1 VLEGGTAE
9 ARRWETGNRLKDQL
23 FRDAGVAA
31 RGADE
36 LQVHYSTKAILIR
49 IWREHLRPRF
59 GLLVLASV
67 AMLLTAATTGAI
79 PFLIQRT
86 ADDVFVAKNAQMV
99 YWITAAIVIVTIV
112 KAVSEYIADVTVAY
126 LGHRF
131 IADLRQQMFAR
142 LARADLN
149 WIQRVHSGR
158 LLSGFLND
166 ATLIRA
172 TASRSLVT
180 LGESYLKVI
189 ILVGAMFYMDARFSI
204 LILLFM
210 PVAWFLLSRQRRK
223 MRKSTTQSLQE
234 TGDLSALITQTLRG
248 MRVVR
253 AYRQEDKEEARAASA
268 INRALEFT
276 MRGTRARALS
286 SPSIELLT
294 GLGFALAIYFAG
306 TKGVRGDLTLGH
318 FMGFMTAALLIYAPL
333 KSVATLQTQLQE
345 GIAAASRVFGIIDRE
360 IVLREAPGAK
370 PLKLARGEIE
380 FSNVSFAYDPESP
393 VLKGVSL
400 TVPPGRTVALV
411 GPSGSGK
418 STLVNLTLR
427 FFDPDRGAVL
437 IDGQDIKQLTI
448 ESLRDAIAL
457 VTQDPVLFDDTIR
470 ANIAYGTKP
479 IEESKVIDAAKAAA
493 AHDFIMALPKAY
505 DTRVGEAGGLLS
517 GGERQRIAIARA
529 LYKDAPIL
537 LLDEPTSSLD
547 SEAEAKVQ
555 AALEELMRGRT
566 VLMIAHRLSTV
577 KKADLICVLD
587 QGRIV
592 ETGRHEELVAKG
604 GLYTRLHRTQFGIA
618 GGFTPQPKDAV
629 DEDSVD
635 EDAVAVAGK

>member
-1 VLEGGTAE
+1 
-9 ARRWETGNRLKDQL
+9 LKDQL
-23 FRDAGVAA
+23 FRDASAIT
-31 RGADE
+31 RSADE
-36 LQVHYSTKAILIR
+36 LQVEYTTGEIAVR

-59 GLLVLASV
+59 GLLVVASL

-79 PFLIQRT
+79 PFLIQKI
-86 ADDVFVAKNAQMV
+86 ADDVFVAKNEQMV
-99 YWITAAIVIVTIV
+99 YWITAAIVIVTVV
-112 KAVSEYIADVTVAY
+112 KAAAEYVADVTVAY

-131 IADLRQQMFAR
+131 IADLRLQMFAK
-142 LARADLN
+142 LSRADLN

-166 ATLIRA
+166 ATLIRQ

-180 LGESYLKVI
+180 LGENYIKVI
-189 ILVGAMFYMDARFSI
+189 ILVGAMFYMDPRFSVLL
-204 LILLFM
+204 LIFM
-210 PVAWFLLSRQRRK
+210 PVAWFVLSRQRRK
-223 MRKSTTQSLQE
+223 MRKSTTKSLQE

-248 MRVVR
+248 MRIVR
-253 AYRQEDKEEARAASA
+253 AYRQEDREETRAAST

-306 TKGVRGDLTLGH
+306 TKGVRGDLTLGQ

-345 GIAAASRVFGIIDRE
+345 GIAAASRVFGIIDLN
-360 IVLREAPGAK
+360 ISLREAPDAK
-370 PLKLARGEIE
+370 PLKLERGEIE
-380 FSNVSFAYDPESP
+380 FRNVTFAYDPENS
-393 VLKGVSL
+393 VLRGVTL

-427 FFDPDRGAVL
+427 FFDPDRGMVL
-437 IDGQDIKQLTI
+437 IDGQDIKHVTV

-457 VTQDPVLFDDTIR
+457 VTQDPVLFDDTIG
-470 ANIAYGTKP
+470 ANIAYGAKP
-479 IEESKVIDAAKAAA
+479 PEESGVIQAAKAAA
-493 AHDFIMALPKAY
+493 AHDFIMALPKGY
-505 DTRVGEAGGLLS
+505 NTRVGEAGGLLS

-592 ETGRHEELVAKG
+592 ESGRHDELVAKG

-618 GGFTPQPKDAV
+618 GGYTAPPPGSA
-629 DEDSVD
+629 DE
-635 EDAVAVAGK
+635 EAVAVVSK

>member
-1 VLEGGTAE
+1 
-9 ARRWETGNRLKDQL
+9 LKDQL
-23 FRDAGVAA
+23 FKDASAIT

-36 LQVHYSTKAILIR
+36 LQVEYTTGEIVVR
-49 IWREHLRPRF
+49 IWREHLRPRI
-59 GLLVLASV
+59 GLLLLASF

-86 ADDVFVAKNAQMV
+86 ADDVFVAKNEQMV
-99 YWITAAIVIVTIV
+99 YWITAAIVIVTVV
-112 KAVSEYIADVTVAY
+112 KAIAEYVADVTVAY

-131 IADLRQQMFAR
+131 VADLRIQMFAR

-149 WIQRVHSGR
+149 WIQTVHSGR

-166 ATLIRA
+166 ATLIRQ

-180 LGESYLKVI
+180 LGENYLKVV
-189 ILVGAMFYMDARFSI
+189 ILVATMFYMDPRFSI
-204 LILLFM
+204 LILIFM
-210 PVAWFLLSRQRRK
+210 PFAWIVLSRQRRK
-223 MRKSTTQSLQE
+223 MRRSTTKSLQE

-248 MRVVR
+248 MRIVR
-253 AYRQEDKEEARAASA
+253 AYRQENREEARAASA

-286 SPSIELLT
+286 SPSMELLT

-333 KSVATLQTQLQE
+333 KGAATLQTQLQE

-360 IVLREAPGAK
+360 IHLSEARDAK
-370 PLKLARGEIE
+370 PLELERGEIE
-380 FSNVSFAYDPESP
+380 FRNVSFAYEPENK

-427 FFDPDRGAVL
+427 FFDPDRGLVA
-437 IDGQDIKQLTI
+437 IDGQDIKHASVD
-448 ESLRDAIAL
+448 SLRDAIAL

-470 ANIAYGTKP
+470 ANIAYGAKP
-479 IEESKVIDAAKAAA
+479 IDESQVIQAAKAAA
-493 AHDFIMALPKAY
+493 AHDFIMGLPKGY

-529 LYKDAPIL
+529 IYKDAPIL

-555 AALEELMRGRT
+555 AALEVLMRGRT

-587 QGRIV
+587 QGRII
-592 ETGRHEELVAKG
+592 ETGRHDELVAKG

-618 GGFTPQPKDAV
+618 GGYAAPLTEEAGQEAV
-629 DEDSVD
+629 V
-635 EDAVAVAGK
+635 VAGK

>member
-1 VLEGGTAE
+1 
-9 ARRWETGNRLKDQL
+9 LKDQL
-23 FRDAGVAA
+23 FRDASAIT
-31 RGADE
+31 RSADE
-36 LQVHYSTKAILIR
+36 LQVDYSTWEIVKR

-59 GLLVLASV
+59 GLLLLASF

-79 PFLIQRT
+79 PFLIQKT
-86 ADDVFVAKNAQMV
+86 ADDVFVGKSAQMV
-99 YWITAAIVIVTIV
+99 YWITAAIVVVTVV
-112 KAVSEYIADVTVAY
+112 KAIAEYVADVTVNY
-126 LGHRF
+126 LGNRF
-131 IADLRQQMFAR
+131 IADLRIQMFAK
-142 LARADLN
+142 LARADLS
-149 WIQRVHSGR
+149 WIQTVHSGR
-158 LLSGFLND
+158 LLASFLND

-172 TASRSLVT
+172 TASRSMVT
-180 LGESYLKVI
+180 LGENYLKVV
-189 ILVGAMFYMDARFSI
+189 ILIGTMFYMDPRFSMLV
-204 LILLFM
+204 LIFM
-210 PVAWFLLSRQRRK
+210 PVAWFVLSRQRRK
-223 MRKSTTQSLQE
+223 MRKSTTKSLQE
-234 TGDLSALITQTLRG
+234 TGDLSSLITQTLRG
-248 MRVVR
+248 MRIVR
-253 AYRQEDKEEARAASA
+253 AYRQEDREEARAKATV
-268 INRALEFT
+268 NRALEFI

-318 FMGFMTAALLIYAPL
+318 FMGFMTAALLIYTPL
-333 KSVATLQTQLQE
+333 KSAATLQTQLQE
-345 GIAAASRVFGIIDRE
+345 GVAAASRVFGVIDRP
-360 IVLREAPGAK
+360 VTLLEAPDAK
-370 PLKLARGEIE
+370 PLELDKGEIE
-380 FSNVSFAYDPESP
+380 FRNVSFAYEPENS
-393 VLKGVSL
+393 VLKSVSL

-427 FFDPDRGAVL
+427 FFDPERGQVR
-437 IDGQDIKQLTI
+437 IDGQDIKHVTI
-448 ESLRDAIAL
+448 ASLRDAIAL

-470 ANIAYGTKP
+470 ANIAYGAKP
-479 IEESKVIDAAKAAA
+479 VDEAQVIAAAKAAA
-493 AHDFIMALPKAY
+493 AHDFIVGLPKGY

-529 LYKDAPIL
+529 IYKDAPIL

-555 AALEELMRGRT
+555 TALEQLMRGRT

-592 ETGRHEELVAKG
+592 ETGKHDELVAKG

-618 GGFTPQPKDAV
+618 GGYAAASPGEANQEAI
-629 DEDSVD
+629 
-635 EDAVAVAGK
+635 AVAGK

>member
-1 VLEGGTAE
+1 M
-9 ARRWETGNRLKDQL
+9 KDQL
-23 FRDAGVAA
+23 FSDASAIT
-31 RGADE
+31 RRADE
-36 LQVHYSTKAILIR
+36 LHVDYSTWQIAVR
-49 IWREHLRPRF
+49 IWHEHLRPRV
-59 GLLVLASV
+59 GLLALASI

-79 PFLIQRT
+79 PFLIQKT
-86 ADDVFVAKNAQMV
+86 ADDVFAAKNAQMV
-99 YWITAAIVIVTIV
+99 YWITGAIVIVTII
-112 KAVSEYIADVTVAY
+112 KAISEYVADVTVAY

-131 IADLRQQMFAR
+131 IADLRLQMFAK
-142 LARADLN
+142 LSRADLS

-166 ATLIRA
+166 AMLIRQ

-180 LGESYLKVI
+180 LGENYLKVI
-189 ILVGAMFYMDARFSI
+189 ILIATMFYMDARFSI

-210 PVAWFLLSRQRRK
+210 PFAWFLLSRQRRK

-248 MRVVR
+248 MRIVR
-253 AYRQEDKEEARAASA
+253 AYRQEDREEARAASA

-294 GLGFALAIYFAG
+294 GFGFALAIYFAG

-318 FMGFMTAALLIYAPL
+318 FMGFMTAALLIYTPL
-333 KSVATLQTQLQE
+333 KSAATLQTQLQE
-345 GIAAASRVFGIIDRE
+345 GVAAASRTFGIVDRE
-360 IVLREAPGAK
+360 INLREAPDAK
-370 PLKLARGEIE
+370 PLALERGEIE
-380 FSNVSFAYDPESP
+380 FRNVSFGYDPQSS

-400 TVPPGRTVALV
+400 TVPSGRTVALV

-427 FFDPDRGAVL
+427 FFDADRGKVL
-437 IDGQDIKQLTI
+437 IDGQDIKQVTVD
-448 ESLRDAIAL
+448 SLRDALAL
-457 VTQDPVLFDDTIR
+457 VTQDPVLFDDTVR

-479 IEESKVIDAAKAAA
+479 VEESKVIEAAKAAA
-493 AHDFIMALPKAY
+493 AHDFIAALPKGY

-587 QGRIV
+587 QGRII
-592 ETGRHEELVAKG
+592 EAGRHEELVAKG

-618 GGFTPQPKDAV
+618 GAFTPAPQDSAGEEPVAAV
-629 DEDSVD
+629 
-635 EDAVAVAGK
+635 GK

>member
-1 VLEGGTAE
+1 MLEGNRFGARPSHRGAE
-9 ARRWETGNRLKDQL
+9 ETGKCLKDNI
-23 FRDAGVAA
+23 FRDVSAIS

-36 LQVHYSTKAILIR
+36 LVANYTTLDIVKR
-49 IWREHLRPRF
+49 IWREHLRPRS
-59 GLLVLASV
+59 GLLIVASV

-86 ADDVFVAKNAQMV
+86 ADDVFVAKKADMV
-99 YWITAAIVIVTIV
+99 YWITAAIVIVTTV
-112 KAVSEYIADVTVAY
+112 KAISEYIADVTVAY

-131 IADLRQQMFAR
+131 IADLRIQMFAK
-142 LARADLN
+142 LAAADLG
-149 WIQRVHSGR
+149 WIQTVHSGR

-166 ATLIRA
+166 ANLIRA
-172 TASRSLVT
+172 TASRTIVT
-180 LGESYLKVI
+180 LGENFLKVV
-189 ILVGAMFYMDARFSI
+189 ILVGSMIYMDPRFSV

-210 PVAWFLLSRQRRK
+210 PLAWLMLSKQRRK
-223 MRKSTTQSLQE
+223 MRKSTTKSLQE
-234 TGDLSALITQTLRG
+234 TGDLSALVTQMLRG

-253 AYRQEDKEEARAASA
+253 AYRQESQEEKRAATA

-276 MRGTRARALS
+276 MRGTRARAAS
-286 SPSIELLT
+286 SPAMELLV
-294 GLGFALAIYFAG
+294 GFGFAIAIYFAG
-306 TKGVRGDLTLGH
+306 TQGIRGDLTLGH
-318 FMGFMTAALLIYAPL
+318 FMGFMTAALLIYSPL

-345 GIAAASRVFGIIDRE
+345 GIAAACRVFGVVDRE
-360 IVLREAPGAK
+360 VHLVEQPDAK
-370 PLKLARGEIE
+370 PLKLDKGEIE
-380 FSNVSFAYDPESP
+380 FRDVTFAYDPDNV

-400 TVPPGRTVALV
+400 TVPSGKTVALV

-418 STLVNLTLR
+418 STLVNLALR
-427 FFDPDRGAVL
+427 FFDPQKGEVL
-437 IDGQDIKQLTI
+437 IDGQDIKHVTI
-448 ESLRDAIAL
+448 ESLREAIAL

-479 IEESKVIDAAKAAA
+479 LVEEEVIAAAKAAA
-493 AHDFIMALPKAY
+493 AHDFIMGLPRGY

-529 LYKDAPIL
+529 IYKDAPIL

-555 AALEELMRGRT
+555 AALEGLMRGRS

-592 ETGRHEELVAKG
+592 EIGRHDELVAKG

-618 GGFTPQPKDAV
+618 GGYAAAAGN
-629 DEDSVD
+629 EGS
-635 EDAVAVAGK
+635 AVAVAGE

>member
-1 VLEGGTAE
+1 MF
-9 ARRWETGNRLKDQL
+9 KDASAIT
-23 FRDAGVAA
+23 RS
-31 RGADE
+31 ADE
-36 LQVHYSTKAILIR
+36 LQVDYATGAIVAR
-49 IWREHLRPRF
+49 IWWEHLRPRI
-59 GLLVLASV
+59 GLLLIASL
-67 AMLLTAATTGAI
+67 AMLLTAASTGAI

-86 ADDVFVAKNAQMV
+86 ADDVFVAKNEEMV
-99 YWITAAIVIVTIV
+99 YWITAAIVIVTII
-112 KAVSEYIADVTVAY
+112 KAIAEYIADVSVAY

-131 IADLRQQMFAR
+131 VADLRIQMFAQ

-149 WIQRVHSGR
+149 WIQTVHSGR
-158 LLSGFLND
+158 LLAGFLND
-166 ATLIRA
+166 AMLIRQ
-172 TASRSLVT
+172 TASRSIVT
-180 LGESYLKVI
+180 LGENYLKVI
-189 ILVGAMFYMDARFSI
+189 ILVGAMFYMDARFAVLI
-204 LILLFM
+204 LIFM
-210 PVAWFLLSRQRRK
+210 PFAWFLLGSQRRK
-223 MRKSTTQSLQE
+223 MRKSTTKSLQE

-253 AYRQEDKEEARAASA
+253 AYRQEGREEARAASA

-294 GLGFALAIYFAG
+294 GFGFALAIYFAG

-333 KSVATLQTQLQE
+333 KSAATLQTQLQE
-345 GIAAASRVFGIIDRE
+345 GMAAASRVFGIIDRE
-360 IVLREAPGAK
+360 IDLNEAADAK
-370 PLKLARGEIE
+370 PLVLERGEIE
-380 FSNVSFAYDPESP
+380 FRNVSFAYEPENK
-393 VLKGVSL
+393 VLEGVSL

-427 FFDPDRGAVL
+427 FFDPDRGKVA
-437 IDGQDIKQLTI
+437 IDGQDIKHVTV

-457 VTQDPVLFDDTIR
+457 VTQDPVLFDDTIG
-470 ANIAYGTKP
+470 ANIAYGSRP
-479 IEESKVIDAAKAAA
+479 IDESQVINAAKAAA
-493 AHDFIMALPKAY
+493 AHDFIMGLPKGY

-529 LYKDAPIL
+529 IYKDAPIL

-555 AALEELMRGRT
+555 AALEGLMRGRT
-566 VLMIAHRLSTV
+566 VLTIAHRLSTV

-592 ETGRHEELVAKG
+592 EAGRHDELVAKG

-618 GGFTPQPKDAV
+618 GGYAAPLPGEAGQ
-629 DEDSVD
+629 E
-635 EDAVAVAGK
+635 AVAVAGE

>member
-1 VLEGGTAE
+1 
-9 ARRWETGNRLKDQL
+9 LKDQL
-23 FRDAGVAA
+23 FRDASVIT
-31 RGADE
+31 RSADE
-36 LQVHYSTKAILIR
+36 LQVNYTTKDIVIR
-49 IWREHLRPRF
+49 IWREHLRPRL
-59 GLLVLASV
+59 GLLVLASL

-79 PFLIQRT
+79 PFLIQRI

-99 YWITAAIVIVTIV
+99 YWITAAIVIVTVV
-112 KAVSEYIADVTVAY
+112 KAASEYIADVTVAY

-131 IADLRQQMFAR
+131 VADLRLQMFAK
-142 LARADLN
+142 LSRADLN

-189 ILVGAMFYMDARFSI
+189 ILVGGMFYMDPRFSLLI
-204 LILLFM
+204 LIFM
-210 PVAWFLLSRQRRK
+210 PVAWFVLSRQRRK

-248 MRVVR
+248 MRIVR
-253 AYRQEDKEEARAASA
+253 AYRQEDREEARAASA

-276 MRGTRARALS
+276 MRGTRARAFS

-318 FMGFMTAALLIYAPL
+318 FMGFTTAALLIYAPL

-345 GIAAASRVFGIIDRE
+345 GVAAASRVFGIIDRE
-360 IVLREAPGAK
+360 IGLKEDPDAK
-370 PLKLARGEIE
+370 ALDLERGKIE
-380 FSNVSFAYDPESP
+380 FRNVSFAYDSETS

-427 FFDPDRGAVL
+427 FFDPERGKVL

-470 ANIAYGTKP
+470 ANIAYGAKP
-479 IEESKVIDAAKAAA
+479 AVESEVIEAAKAAA
-493 AHDFIMALPKAY
+493 AHDFIMALPKGY

-555 AALEELMRGRT
+555 SALEELMRGRT

-618 GGFTPQPKDAV
+618 GGYTAPQASP
-629 DEDSVD
+629 DEQV
-635 EDAVAVAGK
+635 VAVAGK

>member
-1 VLEGGTAE
+1 
-9 ARRWETGNRLKDQL
+9 LKDLL
-23 FRDAGVAA
+23 FRDSSTIT
-31 RGADE
+31 RSADA
-36 LQVHYSTKAILIR
+36 LQVDYTTWQIVTR
-49 IWREHLRPRF
+49 IWREHLRPRI
-59 GLLVLASV
+59 GLLMLASF
-67 AMLLTAATTGAI
+67 AMLLTAVTTGAI

-86 ADDVFVAKNAQMV
+86 ADDVFVGKNEQMV
-99 YWITAAIVIVTIV
+99 YLITAAIVVVTVV
-112 KAVSEYIADVTVAY
+112 KAIAEYVSDVTVNY
-126 LGHRF
+126 LGNRF
-131 IADLRQQMFAR
+131 IADLRIQMFAK

-149 WIQRVHSGR
+149 WIQTVHSGR

-172 TASRSLVT
+172 TASRSMVT
-180 LGESYLKVI
+180 LVENYLKVI
-189 ILVGAMFYMDARFSI
+189 ILVATMFYMDPRFAV

-210 PVAWFLLSRQRRK
+210 PIAWFVLSRQRRK
-223 MRKSTTQSLQE
+223 MRKSTTKSLQE
-234 TGDLSALITQTLRG
+234 TGDLSSLITQTLRG
-248 MRVVR
+248 MRIVR
-253 AYRQEDKEEARAASA
+253 AYRQEDREEARAASA
-268 INRALEFT
+268 VNRALEFT

-306 TKGVRGDLTLGH
+306 TKGVRGDLSLGH
-318 FMGFMTAALLIYAPL
+318 FMGFMTAALLIYTPL
-333 KSVATLQTQLQE
+333 KSAATLQTQLQE
-345 GIAAASRVFGIIDRE
+345 GVAAASRVFGVIDRHVTLVE
-360 IVLREAPGAK
+360 LADAK
-370 PLKLARGEIE
+370 PLKLENGEIE
-380 FSNVSFAYDPESP
+380 FRNVSYAYEPENA

-411 GPSGSGK
+411 GPSGAGK

-427 FFDPDRGAVL
+427 FFDPDGGKVL
-437 IDGQDIKQLTI
+437 IDGQDIKHATI
-448 ESLRDAIAL
+448 DSLREATAL

-470 ANIAYGTKP
+470 ANIAYGSKP
-479 IEESKVIDAAKAAA
+479 VDEDQVIAAAKAAA
-493 AHDFIMALPKAY
+493 AHDFIMGLPRGY

-529 LYKDAPIL
+529 IYKDAPIL

-555 AALEELMRGRT
+555 AALEVLMRGRT

-587 QGRIV
+587 QGRIA
-592 ETGRHEELVAKG
+592 ETGKHDELVAKG

-618 GGFTPQPKDAV
+618 GGYAAASPGEAGQ
-629 DEDSVD
+629 E
-635 EDAVAVAGK
+635 AVAVAGK

>member
-1 VLEGGTAE
+1 MGKS
-9 ARRWETGNRLKDQL
+9 LKDQL
-23 FRDAGVAA
+23 FRDVSTIT
-31 RGADE
+31 RSADE
-36 LQVHYSTKAILIR
+36 LQIEYTTSEVILR
-49 IWREHLRPRF
+49 IWREHLRPRI
-59 GLLVLASV
+59 GLLLLASM
-67 AMLLTAATTGAI
+67 AMILTAATTGAI

-86 ADDVFVAKNAQMV
+86 ADDVFVAKNQMMV
-99 YWITAAIVIVTIV
+99 YWITAAIVVVTII
-112 KAVSEYIADVTVAY
+112 KAIAEYIADVTVAY

-131 IADLRQQMFAR
+131 IADLRIEMFAR
-142 LARADLN
+142 LARADLSF
-149 WIQRVHSGR
+149 IQTVHSGR
-158 LLSGFLND
+158 LLSSFLND
-166 ATLIRA
+166 ANLLRGA
-172 TASRSLVT
+172 ASRSIVT
-180 LGESYLKVI
+180 LGENYLKVI
-189 ILVGAMFYMDARFSI
+189 ILVGTMFYMDPRFAVLI
-204 LILLFM
+204 LIFM
-210 PVAWFLLSRQRRK
+210 PFAWFMLSSQRRK
-223 MRKSTTQSLQE
+223 MRKSTTKSLQE

-248 MRVVR
+248 MRIVR
-253 AYRQEDKEEARAASA
+253 AYRQEDREEARATLA

-306 TKGVRGDLTLGH
+306 IKGVRGDLTLGH
-318 FMGFMTAALLIYAPL
+318 FMGFMTAALLIYGPL
-333 KSVATLQTQLQE
+333 KSAATLQTQLQE
-345 GIAAASRVFGIIDRE
+345 GIAAASRVFGVVDLEVRL
-360 IVLREAPGAK
+360 VEAEDAK
-370 PLKLARGEIE
+370 PLKLDRGEIE
-380 FSNVSFAYDPESP
+380 FRNVSFAYEPENS

-427 FFDPDRGAVL
+427 FFDPDRGKVL
-437 IDGQDIKQLTI
+437 IDGQDIKQVTVA
-448 ESLRDAIAL
+448 SLRDAIGL

-470 ANIAYGTKP
+470 ANIAYGSKP
-479 IEESKVIDAAKAAA
+479 MDEAQVIAAAKAAA
-493 AHDFIMALPKAY
+493 AHDFITGLPKGY

-529 LYKDAPIL
+529 IYKDAPIL

-555 AALEELMRGRT
+555 TALEGLMRGRT

-592 ETGRHEELVAKG
+592 EIGRHDELVAKG

-618 GGFTPQPKDAV
+618 GGFAAASPEDAGT
-629 DEDSVD
+629 E
-635 EDAVAVAGK
+635 AVAVAGK

>member
-1 VLEGGTAE
+1 
-9 ARRWETGNRLKDQL
+9 LKDHL
-23 FRDAGVAA
+23 FRDSSAIT
-31 RGADE
+31 RSADE
-36 LQVHYSTKAILIR
+36 LQVDYTTGQIVAR
-49 IWREHLRPRF
+49 IWREHLRPRI
-59 GLLVLASV
+59 GLLMVASL
-67 AMLLTAATTGAI
+67 AMLLTAVTTGAI

-86 ADDVFVAKNAQMV
+86 ADDVFVARNEQMV
-99 YWITAAIVIVTIV
+99 YWITAAIVIVTII
-112 KAVSEYIADVTVAY
+112 KAIAEYIADVTVAY

-131 IADLRQQMFAR
+131 VADLRIQMFAK

-149 WIQRVHSGR
+149 WIQTVHSGR

-166 ATLIRA
+166 AILIRQ

-180 LGESYLKVI
+180 LGENYLKVV
-189 ILVGAMFYMDARFSI
+189 ILIGTMFYMDPRFTVMI
-204 LILLFM
+204 LIFM
-210 PVAWFLLSRQRRK
+210 PFAWFLLSRQRRK
-223 MRKSTTQSLQE
+223 MRKSTTKSLQE

-248 MRVVR
+248 MRIVR
-253 AYRQEDKEEARAASA
+253 AYRQEDREEARAASA

-294 GLGFALAIYFAG
+294 GFGFALAIYFAG
-306 TKGVRGDLTLGH
+306 TKGVRGDLSLGH

-333 KSVATLQTQLQE
+333 KSAATLQTQLQE
-345 GIAAASRVFGIIDRE
+345 GVAAASRVLGVIDLE
-360 IVLREAPGAK
+360 IHLSEAPDAK
-370 PLKLARGEIE
+370 PLELKRGEIE
-380 FSNVSFAYDPESP
+380 FRNVSFAYEPENS
-393 VLKGVSL
+393 VLKGVGL

-411 GPSGSGK
+411 GPSGAGK

-427 FFDPDRGAVL
+427 FFDPDRGKVM
-437 IDGQDIKQLTI
+437 IDGQDIKHVTVD
-448 ESLRDAIAL
+448 SLRDAIGL

-470 ANIAYGTKP
+470 ANIAYGAKP
-479 IEESKVIDAAKAAA
+479 IDESQVIHAAKAAA
-493 AHDFIMALPKAY
+493 AHDFIMSLPKGY

-529 LYKDAPIL
+529 IYKDAPIL

-555 AALEELMRGRT
+555 AALEQLMRGRT

-592 ETGRHEELVAKG
+592 ESGRHDELVAKG
-604 GLYTRLHRTQFGIA
+604 GLYTSLHRTQFGIA
-618 GGFTPQPKDAV
+618 GGYAAPLPEEAGEEAV
-629 DEDSVD
+629 VL
-635 EDAVAVAGK
+635 AGK

>member
-1 VLEGGTAE
+1 L
-9 ARRWETGNRLKDQL
+9 NDQL
-23 FRDAGVAA
+23 FRDADAIT
-31 RGADE
+31 RSADE
-36 LQVHYSTKAILIR
+36 LQVDYTTWEVVAR
-49 IWREHLRPRF
+49 IWREHLRPRL
-59 GLLVLASV
+59 GLLVVAMI

-86 ADDVFVAKNAQMV
+86 ADDVFVAKNEQMI
-99 YWITAAIVIVTIV
+99 YWITAAIVVVTV
-112 KAVSEYIADVTVAY
+112 AKAISEYVADVTVAY

-131 IADLRQQMFAR
+131 IADLRVQMFAK

-158 LLSGFLND
+158 LLASFLND
-166 ATLIRA
+166 ANLIRL

-180 LGESYLKVI
+180 LGENFLKVI
-189 ILVGAMFYMDARFSI
+189 ILLGAMFYMDPRFSMLI
-204 LILLFM
+204 LIFM
-210 PVAWFLLSRQRRK
+210 PFAWFLLSRQRRK
-223 MRKSTTQSLQE
+223 MRKSTTKSLQE
-234 TGDLSALITQTLRG
+234 TGDLSALISQTLRG

-253 AYRQEDKEEARAASA
+253 AYQQEDREEARASSA

-306 TKGVRGDLTLGH
+306 TKGIRGDLTLGH

-345 GIAAASRVFGIIDRE
+345 GIAASSRVFGIIDRE
-360 IVLREAPGAK
+360 IHLSEAPDAK
-370 PLKLARGEIE
+370 PLALERGEIE
-380 FSNVSFAYDPESP
+380 FRNISYAYEPGVS

-427 FFDPDRGAVL
+427 FFDPDRGKVL
-437 IDGQDIKQLTI
+437 IDGQDISRLTI
-448 ESLRDAIAL
+448 GSLREAIAL
-457 VTQDPVLFDDTIR
+457 VTQDPVLFDDTIGT
-470 ANIAYGTKP
+470 NMAYGSKP
-479 IEESKVIDAAKAAA
+479 VDESRVIDAAKAAA
-493 AHDFIMALPKAY
+493 AHDFIMGLPKGY

-529 LYKDAPIL
+529 IYKDAPIL

-592 ETGRHEELVAKG
+592 ESGRHEELVAKG

-618 GGFTPQPKDAV
+618 GGHAAPAPEEAEQEA
-629 DEDSVD
+629 
-635 EDAVAVAGK
+635 AVAAGK